1 MCEMSARPSAIYTT
15 LVIVRPPPPPEVLKR
30 LDDTDAE
37 VRHCAAAAVP
47 ALVAALGPGY
57 CGQQWR
63 GHVQHFAQTLLVF
76 LDDADE
82 RLQQLAYGEDRPVD
96 VK

>member
-1 MCEMSARPSAIYTT
+1 M
-15 LVIVRPPPPPEVLKR
+15 LKR
-30 LDDTDAE
+30 LDDTDAA

-47 ALVAALGPGY
+47 PLVAALGPDY

-76 LDDADE
+76 LDDSDE
-82 RLQQLAYGEDRPVD
+82 QLQRLVHGAVRLLLLRTGTECGPDDLP
-96 VK
+96 